1 MVTGHLKAS
10 RTVLTLV
17 KSVAELSLSMRV
29 RRASRRAVP
38 WGCCCGRVQPSMKA
52 WQVVTCSM

>member
-1 MVTGHLKAS
+1 MLTGAGHLKAS

-52 WQVVTCSM
+52 